1 LIHFYKSL
9 EFKMASELAIGID
22 LGTDYSCVG
31 FLQCGKVEI
40 IPNFFGNRMTPSVVG
55 YTNRGQLVGEAA
67 VDQRDTNPENT
78 ISEVKRLVGR
88 TFDDP
93 VVQTDVAYLPY
104 KVNNESGRIKIEV
117 ECQGQFRQLT
127 PEEVSASILHKM
139 KETAEAHLGYKVKKA
154 VITVP
159 AFFDSRQRQATLDA
173 AKIAGIEVLRLLNEP
188 TAAAIAFGLDIKSEN
203 RGPLNV
209 LVYDLGAGTFDV
221 SVLGIDG
228 AVVQVKGVAGD
239 SHLGGEDFDSR
250 LLDYLA
256 DEFAF
261 KHGKDLCSN
270 KRALRR
276 LRSAAER
283 AKRVLSNI
291 AETKIELDSLHQGI
305 DFKTR
310 LSRAKMEELCL
321 DLFQYTLSSVDLAL
335 ANAGLKKSEIDEIVL
350 VGGCTRIP
358 KIQHMIQEHF
368 DGKEVN
374 TSIDAEDAVVT
385 GAAIEAAILSGNKSV
400 DMQSS
405 DTLPLSLG
413 VESSGG
419 VMTTI
424 LPRNTP
430 LPAHKVHHFTTNA
443 DDQTSVTIK
452 VFEGERSLTKDNI
465 LIGTFDLNGIK
476 PAPRGQRT
484 VEVKFDVNTDG
495 IVSVAAIE
503 PKSGVHERVIIQH
516 DHSGLTADELDKII
530 TESEQFRYED
540 HQEQERIK
548 AKISLEFLLSGL
560 RDRLQDEEVVEI
572 LSDSENNKINTSI
585 ETLLAWLQKN
595 QFEAT
600 CVYNEKK
607 IEFCNEVQTILNK
620 VKAKVPKN
628 FNLPAPALSVPK
640 PEEA

>member
-1 LIHFYKSL
+1 
-9 EFKMASELAIGID
+9 MASELAIGID
-22 LGTDYSCVG
+22 LGTDYSCVS

-55 YTNRGQLVGEAA
+55 YTERGELVGEAA

-78 ISEVKRLVGR
+78 ISEIKRLVGR
-88 TFDDP
+88 SFDDS
-93 VVQTDVAYLPY
+93 VVTTDNAYLPY
-104 KVNNESGRIKIEV
+104 KVVEVDDRINIEV
-117 ECQGQFRQLT
+117 ECQGQIRHVT
-127 PEEVSASILHKM
+127 PEEVSATILHKM

-159 AFFDSRQRQATLDA
+159 AFFNSKQRQATLDA
-173 AKIAGIEVLRLLNEP
+173 AKIAGLEVLRLLNEP
-188 TAAAIAFGLDIKSEN
+188 TAAAIAFGLDIKSQN
-203 RGPLNV
+203 RGPMNV
-209 LVYDLGAGTFDV
+209 LVYDIGAGTFDV
-221 SVLGIDG
+221 SVLAIDG

-239 SHLGGEDFDSR
+239 SHLGGQDFDSR

-261 KHGKDLCSN
+261 KHGKDLGAN
-270 KRALRR
+270 KKALSR
-276 LRSAAER
+276 LRSAVER
-283 AKRVLSNI
+283 AKRVLTNI
-291 AETKIELDSLHQGI
+291 AETKIELDSLHEDI

-321 DLFQYTLSSVDLAL
+321 DLFQYTLVSVAL
-335 ANAGLKKSEIDEIVL
+335 AITNAGLQKSDIDEIVL

-358 KIQHMIQEHF
+358 KIQQLITEHF

-400 DMQSS
+400 VLESS

-465 LIGTFDLNGIK
+465 LIGTFDLNGIT

-484 VEVKFDVNTDG
+484 VEVKFDVNIDG

-503 PKSGVHERVIIQH
+503 PKSGLHERVIIQH
-516 DHSGLTADELDKII
+516 DHSGLTSEELDKII

-548 AKISLEFLLSGL
+548 AKISLEFLLTGL
-560 RDRLQDEEVVEI
+560 RDTLQDEQVVET
-572 LSDSENNKINTSI
+572 LTDSENKKINTSI
-585 ETLLAWLQKN
+585 ETLLTWLQKN
-595 QFEAT
+595 QYEAKV
-600 CVYNEKK
+600 VYNEKK
-607 IEFCNEVQTILNK
+607 VEFCSDVQTILNK
-620 VKAKVPKN
+620 VKTKVPKN
-628 FNLPAPALSVPK
+628 FNLPPPALSVPK